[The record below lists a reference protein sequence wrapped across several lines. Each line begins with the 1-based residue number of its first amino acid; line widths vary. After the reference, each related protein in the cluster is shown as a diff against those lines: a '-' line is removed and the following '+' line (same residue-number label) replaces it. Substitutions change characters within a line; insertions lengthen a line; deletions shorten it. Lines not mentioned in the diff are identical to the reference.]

1 MAPIA
6 MNAQLGE
13 FLTAHLVKYT
23 TLTHREAFTAQEEAA
38 AAHVSGH
45 QWAKVVLVK
54 KEDGYVLAV
63 LPACCRIDLTRLQGL
78 LGQGGLSLATAEEIR
93 QACAGFE
100 PGAVPPFGR
109 LFGMAVLVDASLLG
123 QPEVLVPGGDHRT
136 AVRLRTTEF
145 LRVAEPHFGAFAVHE
160 GAPAQGR
167 S

>member
-1 MAPIA
+1 

-13 FLTAHLVKYT
+13 FLAAHLVKYA
-23 TLTHREAFTAQEEAA
+23 TLPHREAFTAQEEAA
-38 AAHVSGH
+38 ATHVPGH

-78 LGQGGLSLATAEEIR
+78 VGRGGLSLATVEEIR

-109 LFGMAVLVDASLLG
+109 LFGLLVFVDPSVLD
-123 QPEVLVPGGDHRT
+123 QPEIVVPGGDHRT

-145 LRVAEPHFGAFAVHE
+145 LRVAEPRVGAFAVHE
-160 GAPAQGR
+160 GAPAQGG